1 MILCNVRSTTAP
13 YTESRL
19 TRSVANERVGFP
31 VVEQQCR
38 MENKIFYFIFF
49 IFILD
54 WRGRQENS
62 APSLWR
68 SGEAFLF
75 LTQVLGWSC
84 LCFVPVSGFWLL
96 MVTPC
101 SCCVEAVLAGLM
113 DVVCVL
119 WSSRDAEIQA
129 QENIRVQLEL
139 QAAKTSL
146 LLFKVGGLQSQPV
159 SRMCRIP
166 FILFYW

>member
-1 MILCNVRSTTAP
+1 MKLMRIRNPA
-13 YTESRL
+13 
-19 TRSVANERVGFP
+19 
-31 VVEQQCR
+31 
-38 MENKIFYFIFF
+38 
-49 IFILD
+49 
-54 WRGRQENS
+54 
-62 APSLWR
+62 
-68 SGEAFLF
+68 
-75 LTQVLGWSC
+75 
-84 LCFVPVSGFWLL
+84 VSGFWLL

-101 SCCVEAVLAGLM
+101 YCYVEAVLAGLM

-159 SRMCRIP
+159 SRRCAVSM
-166 FILFYW
+166 LFCFA

>member
-1 MILCNVRSTTAP
+1 MFFLNSHFFSIFGHLRPGSG
-13 YTESRL
+13 
-19 TRSVANERVGFP
+19 SVFSLK
-31 VVEQQCR
+31 CWIR
-38 MENKIFYFIFF
+38 MKLMRIRNP
-49 IFILD
+49 
-54 WRGRQENS
+54 
-62 APSLWR
+62 A
-68 SGEAFLF
+68 
-75 LTQVLGWSC
+75 
-84 LCFVPVSGFWLL
+84 VSGFWLL

-146 LLFKVGGLQSQPV
+146 LLFKVGGLPAGFSQV
-159 SRMCRIP
+159 CRIHSGQKK
-166 FILFYW
+166 

>member
-1 MILCNVRSTTAP
+1 MRIRN
-13 YTESRL
+13 
-19 TRSVANERVGFP
+19 P
-31 VVEQQCR
+31 V
-38 MENKIFYFIFF
+38 
-49 IFILD
+49 
-54 WRGRQENS
+54 
-62 APSLWR
+62 
-68 SGEAFLF
+68 
-75 LTQVLGWSC
+75 
-84 LCFVPVSGFWLL
+84 VSGFWLL

-146 LLFKVGGLQSQPV
+146 LLFKVGGLPGVQD
-159 SRMCRIP
+159 P
-166 FILFYW
+166 FDFVLLKTDPDSLYRTKKYRRQ